1 MTVGELVRKTENG
14 PMMTSYERALRD
26 LGIWDAEVLEGEVY
40 RVYGEPECPDEFWIG
55 ELGRSFSA
63 KIADEG
69 QRIRIIVLPQEE
81 K

>member
-26 LGIWDAEVLEGEVY
+26 LGIWDAEVLEGLLGVAAPDGAVY
-40 RVYGEPECPDEFWIG
+40 AEDIVVWTGPRETFL
-55 ELGRSFSA
+55 LGRP
-63 KIADEG
+63 G
-69 QRIRIIVLPQEE
+69 QRVRLIVLSQEE